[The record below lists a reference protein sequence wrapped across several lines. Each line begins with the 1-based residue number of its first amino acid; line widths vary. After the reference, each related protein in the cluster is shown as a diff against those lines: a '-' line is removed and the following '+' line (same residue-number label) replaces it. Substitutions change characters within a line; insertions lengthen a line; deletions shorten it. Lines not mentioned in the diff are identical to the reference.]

1 MKKISI
7 IVPIYNIEKYLPR
20 CLDSILTQT
29 YKNLE
34 VILVDDG
41 SVDNS
46 GMIADKYAKNDQRII
61 VIHQVNKGVS
71 AARNAGLDLAT
82 GDYRIC

>member
-7 IVPIYNIEKYLPR
+7 IVPIYNIDKYLPR
-20 CLDSILTQT
+20 CLDSILAQT

-41 SVDNS
+41 SVDSS
-46 GMIADKYAKNDQRII
+46 GMIADKYARKDQRIK
-61 VIHQVNKGVS
+61 VIHQVNQGV
-71 AARNAGLDLAT
+71 
-82 GDYRIC
+82 

>member
-20 CLDSILTQT
+20 CLDSILAQT

-46 GMIADKYAKNDQRII
+46 GMIADKYARNDQRII
-61 VIHQVNKGVS
+61 VIH
-71 AARNAGLDLAT
+71 
-82 GDYRIC
+82 